1 MPTTE
6 GESTLGEV
14 SRKTGETVSDGV
26 KTAKAAGKIA
36 ANAASG
42 NAAGAVAEGVK
53 AAPEILRTASR
64 LIVASLAVILL
75 FTYAFPM
82 SVFEAT
88 STFFERVEEREEEYI
103 YAGSGDVQWR
113 TFVFNITGGKLWATL
128 SEAAKGVWSALTG
141 SADAADVLSPD
152 GQTELGVME
161 HQNDL
166 RDTTLNNILAC
177 SEKIKP
183 RSEEI
188 VKAIQSCESEINTY
202 FQTLY
207 AGTYDEW
214 NGTTVSIESEPMSY
228 YNALQLLSVYS
239 TTKTSS
245 NEPLKLSGYLKWL
258 GYYDSA
264 NTGTISCDLGHSG
277 IIVTLPA
284 WCGEF
289 VPAYLIEQEAYE
301 KNTYGEDGIITDL
314 TEYQCSILDMM
325 FVIDTPDFNTIPAE
339 YWTETRAAGTD
350 PETGETEY
358 TTVTCAAVTVP
369 INVRLR
375 NMTEVNNVVGFW
387 GGDLT
392 GDGNTTGT
400 SEMGNIFW

>member
-14 SRKTGETVSDGV
+14 GRKTGEVVSDGV

-42 NAAGAVAEGVK
+42 NAAGAVVEGVK
-53 AAPEILRTASR
+53 AAPEILRTAGR
-64 LIVASLAVILL
+64 LIVAILAVILI

-88 STFFERVEEREEEYI
+88 STFFERVQEREEEYV
-103 YAGSGDVQWR
+103 YAGAGDVGWR

-128 SEAAKGVWSALTG
+128 SEAAKSVWSLLTG
-141 SADAADVLSPD
+141 AADASDVLSAD
-152 GQTELGVME
+152 GQTELGVVE
-161 HQNDL
+161 YQADL
-166 RDTTLNNILAC
+166 RDTALNNILAC

-188 VKAIQSCESEINTY
+188 VEAISDKHSEIDSY
-202 FQTLY
+202 FSQLY

-214 NGTTVSIESEPMSY
+214 CGTTLALESEPMSY
-228 YNALQLLSVYS
+228 YNALQMLAVYS

-245 NEPLKLSGYLKWL
+245 NEELKLSGYLKWL
-258 GYYDSA
+258 GYYDSSNSA
-264 NTGTISCDLGHSG
+264 TITCDLGHSG
-277 IIVTLPA
+277 ITIEVPA
-284 WCGEF
+284 WRGEF

-301 KNTYGEDGIITDL
+301 KNTYGEEGIVTDL
-314 TEYQCSILDMM
+314 TEYQCSMLDMM
-325 FVIDTPDFNTIPAE
+325 FVIDTPDFNTIPAQ
-339 YWTETRAAGTD
+339 YWTEQREAGID
-350 PETGETEY
+350 PETGETIY
-358 TTVTCAAVTVP
+358 VTVKCAAVTVP

-387 GGDLT
+387 GGDLD
-392 GDGNTTGT
+392 GDGNTAGE